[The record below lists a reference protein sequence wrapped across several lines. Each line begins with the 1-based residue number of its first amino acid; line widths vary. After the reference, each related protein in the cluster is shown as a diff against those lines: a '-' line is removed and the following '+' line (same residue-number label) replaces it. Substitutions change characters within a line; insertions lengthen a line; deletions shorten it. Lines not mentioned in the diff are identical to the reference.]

1 MMKKTQAINNEMS
14 TFITNTQTK
23 IGSMG
28 NFPLEPPSAAEINTN
43 INTMQNASNDRLIQS
58 ISMIKDIL
66 LSNMQLREELL

>member
-1 MMKKTQAINNEMS
+1 MKKTQAINNEMS

-28 NFPLEPPSAAEINTN
+28 NFAPEPPSAAEINTN
-43 INTMQNASNDRLIQS
+43 INTTQNASNDRLIQS

-66 LSNMQLREELL
+66 LSNM